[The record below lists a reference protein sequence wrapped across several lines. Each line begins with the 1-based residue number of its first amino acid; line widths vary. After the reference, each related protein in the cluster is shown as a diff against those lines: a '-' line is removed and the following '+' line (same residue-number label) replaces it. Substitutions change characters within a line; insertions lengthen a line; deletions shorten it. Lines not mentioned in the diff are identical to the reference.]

1 MQKNDKYQV
10 MGAKVKPATRRL
22 AERIARRLSTSV
34 YKIVQ
39 MMIDVMV
46 RYMDDRHNLTPE
58 IEQMMAVFE
67 HMDGWK
73 DNFNLADPTSE
84 PEIMEATYY
93 LRDKTG
99 KGVRA
104 VHVEKPFFGQWTET
118 YNVQH
123 ILERVFTAVFPERY
137 RRLRKLAED
146 MDCGSILELL
156 DYMIDAHTVES
167 VAAELRKPF
176 EDANRSEYGRT
187 PAESP
192 YRRKHHKDPDSID
205 RQQTVIH
212 FTEEDRQLADEEAGR
227 EGTDFRPFDVEW

>member
-10 MGAKVKPATRRL
+10 MGAKVKPATRKL

-46 RYMDDRHNLTPE
+46 RYMDDRHNLSPD
-58 IEQMMAVFE
+58 IERMMAVFE
-67 HMDGWK
+67 HMEGWK
-73 DNFNLADPTSE
+73 DSFNLADPTAD

-93 LRDKTG
+93 LRDPKG
-99 KGVRA
+99 KGVRV
-104 VHVEKPFFGQWTET
+104 VHVEKPFFGKWTET
-118 YNVQH
+118 FNVQL
-123 ILERVFTAVFPERY
+123 IMERFFVGVFPERY
-137 RRLRKLAED
+137 RRLRDLAHD

-156 DYMIDAHTVES
+156 DYMIDSYTVES

-176 EDANRSEYGRT
+176 EDANRSEFGRK

-205 RQQTVIH
+205 RQQQTIR
-212 FTEEDRQLADEEAGR
+212 FTDEDRALAAEEMEAEMG
-227 EGTDFRPFDVEW
+227 FRPFDQEW